1 MLGAFNYNDHHHIGQ
16 ANLIQ
21 FTIGIIFNNN
31 YTESKTLL
39 EIRQKKVNI
48 PIITKIG
55 RRNINFSSNLIIYIG
70 YNDI

>member
-1 MLGAFNYNDHHHIGQ
+1 MLEMLGAFNYNNHHHIGQ

-39 EIRQKKVNI
+39 EIRRKKSEYTNHN
-48 PIITKIG
+48 KD
-55 RRNINFSSNLIIYIG
+55 RSS
-70 YNDI
+70 